1 MINRLKPSLFKEKNI
16 FISIIFIEKRCF
28 FFVTKEEIKYLDRI
42 KLIHE
47 QNKGSYI
54 RSMSHLKEDLQK
66 TSEDSYGNIVP
77 NTSSA
82 RFLLHLIVADVLGNK
97 YPKEEIINDRIMC
110 WPKGSKVGRTVVGGN
125 GRGEQPNQFNDLRG
139 LSFDRQGNLYVVDKD
154 NNRVQKFDIN
164 SD

>member
-1 MINRLKPSLFKEKNI
+1 MINRLKPSIVQREEYIHIDYFHRKTM
-16 FISIIFIEKRCF
+16 F

-54 RSMSHLKEDLQK
+54 RSMNHLKEDLQK

-97 YPKEEIINDRIMC
+97 YSKEEIINDRIMC
-110 WPKGSKVGRTVVGGN
+110 WPKGSKEGRTVVGGN
-125 GRGEQPNQFNDLRG
+125 GYGEQPNQFNDLRG
-139 LSFDRQGNLYVVDKD
+139 LSFDRQGNLYVVDRD